1 MEENNT
7 HWIDLNNNKWLKS
20 VYTKEQAER
29 YSNSLSNCSDC
40 SNCSN
45 CSDCSDCRYCSNCS
59 DCRYCRNCSDCR
71 YCSDCSDCSDCSNCS
86 NCKYCSNCSDFNR
99 NPNRYTGNPIGSRR
113 SQTTTY
119 WLLGNIQ
126 VVCGCFRGNLSA
138 FKEAVASKHKGNQHE
153 QEYLQYI
160 KIVETIMSMEV

>member
-45 CSDCSDCRYCSNCS
+45 
-59 DCRYCRNCSDCR
+59 
-71 YCSDCSDCSDCSNCS
+71 CSDCSDCSDCSNCS

-126 VVCGCFRGNLSA
+126 VVCGCFRGNLSS
-138 FKEAVASKHKGNQHE
+138 FKEAIASKHKGNQHE

-160 KIVETIMSMEV
+160 KIVETIISMEV

>member
-1 MEENNT
+1 MKENNT
-7 HWIDLNNNKWLKS
+7 HCIDPNNNNKWSKS
-20 VYTKEQAER
+20 IYTKEQAKKHFK
-29 YSNSLSNCSDC
+29 SLI
-40 SNCSN
+40 
-45 CSDCSDCRYCSNCS
+45 
-59 DCRYCRNCSDCR
+59 
-71 YCSDCSDCSDCSNCS
+71 DCSDCSDCSNCS

-160 KIVETIMSMEV
+160 KIVETIISMEV